1 MKHCLSYS
9 AHRSNVAVTRTHF
22 EGKGHERTSL
32 ISERLSSESQPG
44 DDGHRWR
51 QQTAP
56 LSASQI
62 ITIAAFTLD
71 GWLLHTPKSDTTFS
85 HLSGKKKRSLTS
97 RGVHNGVTDKAHDK
111 CFKAAQG
118 MRLSH
123 DNIASY
129 TRAKWP
135 WSRDTSS
142 FKCGSAG
149 NNSTRH
155 LRTCRRKINIVF
167 FRPFAG
173 LPNCLKCL

>member
-1 MKHCLSYS
+1 M
-9 AHRSNVAVTRTHF
+9 TRTRF
-22 EGKGHERTSL
+22 EGKGHERISL

-62 ITIAAFTLD
+62 NYSRLYFIE

-85 HLSGKKKRSLTS
+85 HLSGKKTRSLTS
-97 RGVHNGVTDKAHDK
+97 RGVHNGMTDKAHDK

-123 DNIASY
+123 DNIVSY
-129 TRAKWP
+129 TRAKRP

-142 FKCGSAG
+142 FKCVSAG
-149 NNSTRH
+149 NKSTRH
-155 LRTCRRKINIVF
+155 VRTSRRKTSF
-167 FRPFAG
+167 FYTIRWFAQ
-173 LPNCLKCL
+173 LLEVSIEKQTKICSFARRTKH